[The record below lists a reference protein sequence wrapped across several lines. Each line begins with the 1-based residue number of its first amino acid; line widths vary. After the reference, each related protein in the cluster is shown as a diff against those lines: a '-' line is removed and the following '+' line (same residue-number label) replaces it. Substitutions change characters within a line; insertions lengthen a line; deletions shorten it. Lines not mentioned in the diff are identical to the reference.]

1 MSSFTVRVPPSR
13 LLHLRSVRIFLDGFM
28 SSVHTIDVG
37 FGGDHL
43 LRRYLFGPQRR
54 ESLNVGR
61 HFVQAS
67 SVRDI
72 ILVKV
77 VKVVAF
83 LIFIA
88 MEGLTLI

>member
-1 MSSFTVRVPPSR
+1 
-13 LLHLRSVRIFLDGFM
+13 M

-77 VKVVAF
+77 VNVVAF

>member
-1 MSSFTVRVPPSR
+1 
-13 LLHLRSVRIFLDGFM
+13 M

-72 ILVKV
+72 IVKV
-77 VKVVAF
+77 VNVVAF